1 MNLVGSQQLAVD
13 VPLFVIGK
21 ESACLTFNF
30 HIIVNRSREG
40 GGRWQRREITHTH
53 TQPIPGYSTS
63 TTPGFM

>member
-40 GGRWQRREITHTH
+40 GDGGKGEK
-53 TQPIPGYSTS
+53 
-63 TTPGFM
+63 